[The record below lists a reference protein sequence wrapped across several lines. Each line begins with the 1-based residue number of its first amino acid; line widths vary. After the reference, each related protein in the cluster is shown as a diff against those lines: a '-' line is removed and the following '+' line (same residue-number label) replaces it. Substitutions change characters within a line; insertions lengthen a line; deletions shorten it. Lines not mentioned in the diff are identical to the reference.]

1 MPNDLTKCPYCGTA
15 ITSKDSYYAHWECGS
30 VEHGRDIVRS
40 TQCKLNV
47 ANAEIEKLRGI
58 KKHNADELDKCF
70 EQQVY
75 KDNAKLSAEVETLR
89 EELTGKHQDI
99 ELACHAKA
107 EAAWKPLHDILEKHL
122 DKSLSEIK
130 TLREELVQVG
140 IKLGACYEEITE
152 LKQKGESDE

>member
-1 MPNDLTKCPYCGTA
+1 MNAVTRKAVMAMPNDLTKCPYCGTA

-89 EELTGKHQDI
+89 EEQEKIAEQLSDVWIHLDSWARGEAPDI
-99 ELACHAKA
+99 EFIQKACKSILTHQQVPG
-107 EAAWKPLHDILEKHL
+107 WKT
-122 DKSLSEIK
+122 K
-130 TLREELVQVG
+130 TER
-140 IKLGACYEEITE
+140 
-152 LKQKGESDE
+152 